1 MADIIDNLLKG
12 MLNSELDK
20 KNEQNNSNTS
30 EELFYYI
37 ILDYDFPHRD
47 MLGSSQ
53 FKGKYTGRIRDY
65 IKESNLLPVVY
76 NINDAKNICKKLIH
90 WIMDK
95 GTTKGK
101 RMPVFGAMI
110 LSFKPQKGV
119 SSRQI
124 DDDVEQYGGKNYGN
138 IFSKQNI
145 DPKDIITYSV
155 NGHKRGLVT
164 NDVINNATLIS
175 ASYGCMLNYDEDD
188 SANVTPLH
196 LGLLMLNML
205 PHFKEDDIRLLR
217 QILKANGK
225 EHVIISSQSNQSN
238 QNNPN
243 NANVDP
249 ILLNGIYN
257 SNSVDNNN
265 NTNVDDMKS
274 NLTFETETSLS
285 NFSSEQNQENLEGGH
300 FKDLYKIEKE
310 RYKKL
315 KQIAKSRGLI

>member
-1 MADIIDNLLKG
+1 MDIIDNLLND
-12 MLNSELDK
+12 MLKSESD
-20 KNEQNNSNTS
+20 NENKQNNSNIS

-37 ILDYDFPHRD
+37 ILDYDFPYRD

-76 NINDAKNICKKLIH
+76 NINDAKNICKKLIG

-110 LSFKPQKGV
+110 LSFKPQKGTV
-119 SSRQI
+119 VRQI
-124 DDDVEQYGGKNYGN
+124 DDDVEQYGGKDYGN
-138 IFSKQNI
+138 LFSKQNN
-145 DPKDIITYSV
+145 DPKDITTYTV

-164 NDVINNATLIS
+164 NDVINKATLIS
-175 ASYGCMLNYDEDD
+175 ASYGYMLNYDE
-188 SANVTPLH
+188 ANETNDTNTIPLH

-217 QILKANGK
+217 QVLKANGK
-225 EHVIISSQSNQSN
+225 EHVIISSQSI
-238 QNNPN
+238 QNNSN
-243 NANVDP
+243 IDP
-249 ILLNGIYN
+249 ILLNN
-257 SNSVDNNN
+257 TSNN
-265 NTNVDDMKS
+265 NTFNNIDTDDVKS
-274 NLTFETETSLS
+274 NLGFETETSAS
-285 NFSSEQNQENLEGGH
+285 GFSESNQENLSGGK